1 MKLDH
6 KFTALE
12 AEVSEDG
19 ALEGYAS
26 RFGVK
31 DQGGDIVTKGA
42 FLNSLSERRPKMLWQ
57 HNPAQPIGKWTDVK
71 EDSTGLLVRGQ
82 LNMEVQK
89 GREARALIKDGA
101 MDGLSIGYKS
111 QKVKKTKA
119 GRELKELDLW
129 ETA

>member
-89 GREARALIKDGA
+89 GGRLVRSSKMARWTGFQSATSRKR
-101 MDGLSIGYKS
+101 SKK
-111 QKVKKTKA
+111 QKRAVN
-119 GRELKELDLW
+119 
-129 ETA
+129 